1 MSSDVLL
8 IGLSLVGV
16 FFVFT
21 RLRSNIIPQPPLP
34 FSRNGDRNPIRT
46 QDNYRDRNQVIENTS
61 YMEPTAET
69 NRNDPPMPN
78 GDPDDMASVVRQNH

>member
-16 FFVFT
+16 FFVFNS
-21 RLRSNIIPQPPLP
+21 LRSNIVPQPPLP

-46 QDNYRDRNQVIENTS
+46 QDNYRDRNQIIKNTS
-61 YMEPTAET
+61 YRKEDAET
-69 NRNDPPMPN
+69 DRNDAPMSN
-78 GDPDDMASVVRQNH
+78 GDPDDKIYTVEDM